1 MTATLSSKGQ
11 IVLNANLRRVLGLTP
26 GMKFEVRGESDRIVL
41 EPIRLSKP
49 SARII
54 KETSSSYSVLDV
66 EDAPTL
72 TSERVAAAL
81 TDFP

>member
-1 MTATLSSKGQ
+1 
-11 IVLNANLRRVLGLTP
+11 
-26 GMKFEVRGESDRIVL
+26 MKFEVRVESGCIVL

-54 KETSSSYSVLDV
+54 KETSSGYSVLDV

-72 TSERVAAAL
+72 TSERVAVAL
-81 TDFP
+81 ADLGLPLAGYPASDHWHVFRFQILPFSF